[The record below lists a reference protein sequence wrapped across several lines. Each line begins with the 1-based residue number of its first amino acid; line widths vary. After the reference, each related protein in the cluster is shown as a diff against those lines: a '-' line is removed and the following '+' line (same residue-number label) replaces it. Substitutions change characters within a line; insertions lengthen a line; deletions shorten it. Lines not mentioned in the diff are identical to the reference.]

1 MRERRFI
8 AFILAAILAFTLLCG
23 CDSSADLSVVGTAP
37 EGYRET
43 LTSLEDCG

>member
-1 MRERRFI
+1 MRERRYI
-8 AFILAAILAFTLLCG
+8 ALILAVILAFTLLCG
-23 CDSSADLSVVGTAP
+23 CDSCTELSVVGTAP

>member
-8 AFILAAILAFTLLCG
+8 ALILAAILAFTLLCG
-23 CDSSADLSVVGTAP
+23 CDSRAELSVVGTIP
-37 EGYRET
+37 EGHRET

>member
-8 AFILAAILAFTLLCG
+8 ALILASIMVLTLLCG
-23 CDSSADLSVVGTAP
+23 CDSSAELSVVGTAP